1 MESNWKFHHVGVIVK
16 DMDKAVDYYQSLGIA
31 TFLPEH
37 TFDSSTFSD
46 WKLYGKT
53 PDTIDKH
60 RGRFIQIGPLA
71 LELLQPVSGE
81 SIHDE
86 FFDSKGEG
94 IEHICFAVDDLEEE
108 TAKLA
113 EKGIPAIASG
123 KGIANFA
130 YFDTHRV
137 GNVLIELVQW
147 PE

>member
-1 MESNWKFHHVGVIVK
+1 MEDNWKFHHVGVIVK

-31 TFLPEH
+31 TFRPEH
-37 TFDSSTFSD
+37 MFDSSTFAD

-60 RGRFIQIGPLA
+60 RGRFIQIGPVA

-81 SIHDE
+81 SIHNE
-86 FFDSKGEG
+86 FFGEG
-94 IEHICFAVDDLEEE
+94 IEHIAFSVDDLEEE
-108 TAKLA
+108 TAKLV
-113 EKGIPAIASG
+113 EKGIPAIVSG
-123 KGIANFA
+123 KGIASWA

-137 GNVLIELVQW
+137 GNVLIELIQW